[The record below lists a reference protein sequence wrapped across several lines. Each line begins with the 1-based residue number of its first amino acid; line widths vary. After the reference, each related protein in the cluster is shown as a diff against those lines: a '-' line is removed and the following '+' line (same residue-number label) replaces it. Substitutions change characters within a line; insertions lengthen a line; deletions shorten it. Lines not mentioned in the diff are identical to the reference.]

1 VNHIQPPFSNPAI
14 RRALLGAV
22 DQTAFMQALMGPGEP
37 DLYHV
42 PLGFFC
48 PGTPMASDDG
58 LEVFT
63 RRPDYA
69 KVQADLR
76 AAGYNGETVLLMV
89 PSNSSVLMSQGAVA
103 ADMLKKSGMTVEV
116 FSVEF
121 NAMLQ
126 RRNRKGPVAEGG
138 WSAFMTNW
146 AGADWLN
153 PAGHIALRGNG
164 EAGYAGWATMPRIE
178 ELREAWFRAPDEAA
192 QKAICR
198 EIQLEALREVPYY
211 PLGQYLQPT
220 AYRSNLTGILDGF
233 ATFWNVRRA

>member
-1 VNHIQPPFSNPAI
+1 
-14 RRALLGAV
+14 
-22 DQTAFMQALMGPGEP
+22 
-37 DLYHV
+37 
-42 PLGFFC
+42 
-48 PGTPMASDDG
+48 MASEDG
-58 LEVFT
+58 LEVFRT
-63 RRPDYA
+63 PPDYD

-89 PSNSSVLMSQGAVA
+89 PSNSTVLMSQGAVA
-103 ADMLKKSGMTVEV
+103 ADMLKKAGMTVEV

-126 RRNRKGPVAEGG
+126 RRNRKGPVSEGG

-164 EAGYAGWATMPRIE
+164 EAGYAGWATMPRVE

-198 EIQLEALREVPYY
+198 EIQLEAMREVPYY

-220 AYRSNLTGILDGF
+220 AHRSNLAGILDGF
-233 ATFWNVRRA
+233 ATFWNVRRT